1 MWGGTVR
8 KYNQYTQDIIDYNN
22 EHGTDIF
29 LEYKQESTSDE
40 RKKEIE
46 DWLFNLLRERGE
58 VPKLLWNDNEIA
70 SSLIRLSNADSSE
83 TYQDGV
89 FGFNSSGIDV
99 LYQFFPEIN
108 DVRKQSCPDSI
119 NDYFNKDSRLRR
131 VLRKSLQYADSELGI
146 YRMFLWCGAGYC
158 VNFRPA
164 TAKAL
169 YEIYGIRGG
178 QQCKVLDTSSGYG
191 ARLLGAHFAENVCE
205 YVGIDPN
212 TAGSCMRLAEYLN
225 KNFDTGTK
233 EIVYE
238 ILAEEMD
245 KSTRERKQ
253 KLLRYILN
261 NKQGI
266 TNLYKYQKELH
277 GCSAEGHIS
286 HLYSA
291 RLSSRPLGWK
301 TINVNN
307 VSKLRLV
314 KADNKEIS
322 EIVHNKRKIIEF
334 KEIEKI
340 RNQANQKIKESINFK
355 PIEIPIM
362 KFGTTEQRKFF
373 EQLISYKK
381 AV

>member
-1 MWGGTVR
+1 MKAVNGIVG
-8 KYNQYTQDIIDYNN
+8 KENKENAD
-22 EHGTDIF
+22 EKA
-29 LEYKQESTSDE
+29 EYK
-40 RKKEIE
+40 
-46 DWLFNLLRERGE
+46 
-58 VPKLLWNDNEIA
+58 
-70 SSLIRLSNADSSE
+70 
-83 TYQDGV
+83 
-89 FGFNSSGIDV
+89 
-99 LYQFFPEIN
+99 
-108 DVRKQSCPDSI
+108 
-119 NDYFNKDSRLRR
+119 RR
-131 VLRKSLQYADSELGI
+131 I
-146 YRMFLWCGAGYC
+146 YRSFYS
-158 VNFRPA
+158 
-164 TAKAL
+164 
-169 YEIYGIRGG
+169 
-178 QQCKVLDTSSGYG
+178 LD
-191 ARLLGAHFAENVCE
+191 FKE
-205 YVGIDPN
+205 
-212 TAGSCMRLAEYLN
+212 
-225 KNFDTGTK
+225 TK

-362 KFGTTEQRKFF
+362 KFGTIEQRKFF